1 MIKKVIL
8 YFTNLWYSIIRV
20 GDLKKWLRGN
30 RSMSEFLNLFNQSD
44 KLRINDIAKYFLSK
58 QEMTS
63 KKLQKLV
70 YYAYAW
76 YIALYNEN
84 VNELKNKLCVDAK
97 FEAWIHG
104 PVCRN
109 LYAIYA
115 DFFGMVP
122 KYNGEISKLITGEI
136 KDFLDNIYDIF
147 GKYTGD
153 ELEYMTHQEE
163 PWKNARDNTPPS
175 EPSKKVISEK
185 DMFTYYNT
193 L

>member
-1 MIKKVIL
+1 MLKKVIA
-8 YFTNLWYSIIRV
+8 YITNLWYSLIRI
-20 GDLKKWLRGN
+20 GDLKKWLRGS
-30 RSMSEFLNLFNQSD
+30 RTMSEFLNLFGQNE
-44 KLRINDIAKYFLSK
+44 KLKVYDIAKYFLSK

-84 VNELKNKLCVDAK
+84 VKEIKNKLCINTK

-109 LYAIYA
+109 LYATYV
-115 DFFGMVP
+115 DYFGMIP
-122 KYNGEISKLITGEI
+122 KYSGEISKLITGEI
-136 KDFLDNIYDIF
+136 KSFLDNIYNTF

-175 EPSKKVISEK
+175 EPSRKVISEE
-185 DMFTYYNT
+185 DMFTYYNN